1 MTLLIAGLVVF
12 LGCHMLPILSGLR
25 TNLRD
30 KLGAG
35 PYKGVFSLVS
45 LVGLVLIVMGY
56 SAARDAGSPL
66 IWDPPT
72 GLRHLSMLLL
82 VPVFVLLIASNLP
95 GRIKAKLKH
104 PMLVAIKLWALAH
117 LLMNGDLASIV
128 LFGAF
133 LVWAIVDRISVKRRG
148 GGVSVQAT
156 GEALAGNAV
165 RNDLIALVG
174 GLALYGVFVMWLHEI
189 LIGVPVF

>member
-12 LGCHMLPILSGLR
+12 LGCHMLPILSGVRASLQE
-25 TNLRD
+25 
-30 KLGAG
+30 KMGAG

-45 LVGLVLIVMGY
+45 LAGLVLIVMGY
-56 SAARDAGSPL
+56 SAAREAGSPL
-66 IWDPPT
+66 IWDPPF

-82 VPVFVLLIASNLP
+82 VPVFILLIASNMP
-95 GRIKAKLKH
+95 GRISAKLKH

-133 LVWAIVDRISVKRRG
+133 LVWAVLDRISVKRRAG
-148 GGVSVQAT
+148 DVSMQAV
-156 GEALAGNAV
+156 GDALAANAV
-165 RNDLIALVG
+165 RNDLIAVVG
-174 GLALYGVFVMWLHEI
+174 GLALYGVFVMWLHKI

>member
-12 LGCHMLPILSGLR
+12 LGCHMLPVLSGLR
-25 TNLRD
+25 ANLRD

-35 PYKGVFSLVS
+35 LYKGLFSLVS
-45 LVGLVLIVMGY
+45 LAGFVLIVMGY
-56 SAARDAGSPL
+56 SAARNAGSPL

-82 VPVFVLLIASNLP
+82 VPVFVLLIASNMP

-133 LVWAIVDRISVKRRG
+133 LVWAVIDRISVKRRG
-148 GGVSVQAT
+148 GGLSLQAA
-156 GEALAGNAV
+156 GEALSGNAG

-174 GLALYGVFVMWLHEI
+174 GLALYGVFVVWLHEI

>member
-12 LGCHMLPILSGLR
+12 LGCHMLPVLSGVRAGLR
-25 TNLRD
+25 E
-30 KLGAG
+30 KIGAG
-35 PYKGVFSLVS
+35 PYKGLFSLVS

-72 GLRHLSMLLL
+72 GLRHLAMLLL
-82 VPVFVLLIASNLP
+82 VPVFVLLIASNMP

-117 LLMNGDLASIV
+117 LLMNGDLASIL

-133 LVWAIVDRISVKRRG
+133 LAWAVVDRISVKRRG
-148 GGVSVQAT
+148 GVSLQSA

-174 GLALYGVFVMWLHEI
+174 GLVLYGVFVMWLHEI